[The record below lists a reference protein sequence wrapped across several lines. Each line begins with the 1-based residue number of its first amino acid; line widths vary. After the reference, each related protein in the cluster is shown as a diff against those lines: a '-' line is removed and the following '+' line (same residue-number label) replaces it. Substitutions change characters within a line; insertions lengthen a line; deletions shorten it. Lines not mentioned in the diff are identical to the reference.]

1 MPTYGFLLVK
11 YLFFKGTLGSMLLKD
26 SLCFVFLFTAII
38 PFLSIGILYK
48 FKKISSLTLD
58 KPSDRQL
65 PYLITLL
72 SYIVLVIYFVTP
84 INPFSQYMF
93 VAIVCLMLVMLINIV
108 WKISAHMTAI
118 GGLIAMIMFESYQFS
133 LNPYV
138 VISILFFIAGL
149 VAYARVYLKSHTI
162 LQTLVGFLL
171 GFVVLIFMF

>member
-118 GGLIAMIMFESYQFS
+118 GGLIAGRSATFGMRNNCVPFPRYPSVRRITGVMCSKASFAA
-133 LNPYV
+133 L
-138 VISILFFIAGL
+138 
-149 VAYARVYLKSHTI
+149 YA
-162 LQTLVGFLL
+162 Q
-171 GFVVLIFMF
+171 